1 MVMRGERKE
10 EFMANNYEKWTSQQK
25 ENWNVY
31 NKNYA
36 KSHFKSVNVKLRLVE
51 DKDIIDFLAEQECTT
66 SDYIRHLIR
75 EQMKKRG

>member
-1 MVMRGERKE
+1 MVIRKERKE
-10 EFMANNYEKWTSQQK
+10 KFMANNYKKWTPQQK

-51 DKDIIDFLAEQECTT
+51 DKDIIDFLEAQDCTT
-66 SDYIRHLIR
+66 SDYIRNLIR
-75 EQMKKRG
+75 EKMKG